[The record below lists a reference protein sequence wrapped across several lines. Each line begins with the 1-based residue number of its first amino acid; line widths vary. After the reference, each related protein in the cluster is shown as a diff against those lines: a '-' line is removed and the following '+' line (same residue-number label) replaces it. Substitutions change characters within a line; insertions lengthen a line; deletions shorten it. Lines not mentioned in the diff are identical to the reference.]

1 MKKTVLIERK
11 TPVVGIPRALL
22 YYRYAA
28 LWETYFHALGIK
40 TVVSPPTS
48 RQLLEDG
55 AAMAV
60 DETCLSVK
68 IFYGH
73 VKALIGKCDFI
84 FVPRVATFG
93 LRREMC
99 IRFSALYDQT
109 RNVFRESGQRF
120 LSYNLDAN
128 ENIDQEK
135 AFLNMGETLALGY
148 SQAELKKAYAAAEKA
163 DQRAWRE
170 KLRAQEQILKS
181 KGLKILLV
189 GHPYILDDP
198 YLGKPVTDFLRSMDV
213 LPLRADIVNRDAA
226 IKRSLDVS
234 PSCKWEVNRELL
246 GGIEMLK
253 KEVDGVILV
262 SAFPCGPDAMTNDL
276 VTRKVKDVPLLNL
289 VMDTQTGSAGTET
302 RLESF
307 VDIIRLKKGVL

>member
-28 LWETYFHALGIK
+28 LWETYFRELGIK
-40 TVVSPPTS
+40 TVLSPPTS
-48 RQLLEDG
+48 RQILEDG

-84 FVPRVATFG
+84 FVPRIATFG

-109 RNVFRESGQRF
+109 RNVFRETHQRF

-148 SQAELKKAYAAAEKA
+148 SPAELKKAYAAAEKA

-198 YLGKPVTDFLRSMDV
+198 YLGRPITDFLRSMDV
-213 LPLRADIVNRDAA
+213 LPLRADIVNRDTA

-246 GGIEMLK
+246 GGVEMLK